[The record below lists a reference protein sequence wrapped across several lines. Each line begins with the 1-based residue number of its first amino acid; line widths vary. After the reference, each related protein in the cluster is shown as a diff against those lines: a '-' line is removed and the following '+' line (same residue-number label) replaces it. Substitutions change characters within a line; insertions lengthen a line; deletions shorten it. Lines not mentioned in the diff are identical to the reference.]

1 MLSSKQK
8 HGRKKEDT
16 TANAIKENLMIFLL
30 INGGQD
36 VYKRVKDEITPED
49 FKNDDNRKIVQILY
63 EELEKGDIT
72 NVIGLFENNDQL
84 LSHVTYIL
92 SKETDI
98 SDIDKAIEDIEGKFL
113 REKLQDEKTK
123 ILKKLVSSDTSEDE
137 AKELGNRLKDIS
149 KKLSILK

>member
-1 MLSSKQK
+1 
-8 HGRKKEDT
+8 
-16 TANAIKENLMIFLL
+16 MIFLL

-49 FKNDDNRKIVQILY
+49 FKN
-63 EELEKGDIT
+63 DIT

-149 KKLSILK
+149 KKLSSLK